1 MPESKNKT
9 PQSKP
14 LTPQAI
20 VQTMNE
26 SAEHAGGLSVL
37 VNLSYQS
44 LSGNYKDR
52 DILIR
57 RVIHN
62 KNEYYLDGLALDIQA
77 PRLIKISQI
86 TTIHDVTTGRVY
98 ANPYLFLRDRFGMDM
113 PQNHPV
119 KAKEKSEASQQ
130 PVLTDF
136 ARVIQETGPEM
147 TILMFLVAID
157 GKRNPEERQR
167 VVEYIK
173 HRTPHLNYSDND
185 LNEYLISLAPDDD
198 SCTMALH
205 YVIEKGKSVIQ
216 DFLEAMVD
224 VISMDGT
231 VNVREKAFLARTID
245 LLEQEGFTFSMPVG

>member
-1 MPESKNKT
+1 MPENENNV
-9 PQSKP
+9 PQPPVLSPK
-14 LTPQAI
+14 AI

-62 KNEYYLDGLALDIQA
+62 RNEYYLDGFALDIQA

-86 TTIHDVTTGRVY
+86 TTIRDVTSGRVY
-98 ANPYLFLRDRFGMDM
+98 ANPYLFLRDRFGMEMQSM
-113 PQNHPV
+113 PLGH
-119 KAKEKSEASQQ
+119 ETEETTSQQ

-147 TILMFLVAID
+147 TILMFLVAVD
-157 GKRNPEERQR
+157 GKRQPDERQR
-167 VVEYIK
+167 VLEYVK
-173 HRTPHLNYSDND
+173 YRTPHLNYSDEE
-185 LNEYLISLAPDDD
+185 LNEYLISLAPDED

-205 YVIEKGKSVIQ
+205 YVIEKGKSIIQ

-224 VISMDGT
+224 IISMDGT
-231 VNVREKAFLARTID
+231 INIREKAFLARTID
-245 LLEQEGFTFSMPVG
+245 LLEQEGYTFSMPV